1 MNMAQQKQR
10 EQEFNNTD
18 FGEIV
23 RRVKQSVEFHQIPS
37 LSDIAN
43 LDRDP
48 YQILISTVI
57 SLRTKD
63 EVTAAA
69 ARRLFDEAPT
79 PHRMAELPSERIQQL
94 IYPAGF
100 YRNKAENIKK
110 ITRIILD
117 EYNGQVP
124 STQAALM
131 KMPGVGLKT
140 ANLTLS
146 LGFGL
151 PYICVDIHVHRIS
164 NRLGWVRTEKPDD
177 TERELI
183 LVLPQK
189 YWIEINE
196 LFVRFGQSICT
207 PVSPWCSKCP
217 LEPACPKIGVPR
229 RR

>member
-1 MNMAQQKQR
+1 MNSK
-10 EQEFNNTD
+10 D

-23 RRVKQSVEFHQIPS
+23 KRVKQSVEDHQIPS
-37 LSDIAN
+37 VSDIAS

-48 YQILISTVI
+48 FQILISTVI

-69 ARRLFDEAPT
+69 ARRLFDAAPT
-79 PHRMAELPSERIQQL
+79 PQLMDLLPAERIQAL

-110 ITRIILD
+110 ITRIILQ
-117 EYNGQVP
+117 EYAGQVP
-124 STQAALM
+124 STQEALL

-164 NRLGWVRTEKPDD
+164 NRLGWVQTEKPDD
-177 TERELI
+177 TERELSR
-183 LVLPQK
+183 VLPQK

-196 LFVRFGQSICT
+196 LFVRFGQSVCT

-217 LEPACPKIGVPR
+217 LEAACPKNGVSR

>member
-1 MNMAQQKQR
+1 MEQQRQKLS
-10 EQEFNNTD
+10 TAD

-23 RRVKQSVEFHQIPS
+23 RRVRQSVEFHQIPS
-37 LSDIAN
+37 VSDIAN

-48 YQILISTVI
+48 FQILISTVI

-69 ARRLFDEAPT
+69 ARRLFDAAPT
-79 PHRMAELPSERIQQL
+79 PQHMAGLPAERIQEL

-124 STQAALM
+124 PTQAALL
-131 KMPGVGLKT
+131 KLPGVGLKT

-164 NRLGWVRTEKPDD
+164 NRLGWVRTEKPDA
-177 TERELI
+177 TEHELSR
-183 LVLPQK
+183 VLPQK

-217 LEPACPKIGVPR
+217 LSSACPKIGVAR